1 MRRKT
6 VILMILAAAAVLITA
21 GTTIS
26 RPLHGRVQEVVSA
39 LPSGWSTPVNISNQ
53 GGGSEAPT
61 IVVDNSGRV
70 YATWT
75 EWFGSV
81 GAPRAM
87 MYNSTTASGTWPDSQ
102 GSYLAYA
109 AIDDVGFPT
118 IVCTPTGGQAMV
130 TYHDGNFAIGHMGI
144 LARLFTNGTLNGE
157 AFIPGLSMSCSYVTS
172 AYNPVDKLFYFIL
185 QYDASDNVIFE
196 LAVVTFNPATTE
208 WHPIGLVH
216 GQTGSSRYWPRL
228 VIDPKGTAHL
238 LYITRSPAVV
248 RYCKNLTPSNPDT
261 WTAPID
267 LSGDTARD
275 WVSACIAADN
285 DGDLYVA
292 WYGNTGGYESGTEE
306 VWFNKTVNGAWQTK
320 LNLTNNPKRSEG
332 PSIAVNPATKDIYLA
347 YHERDLVNANDWEV
361 MLMTYETQ
369 PNGQRTWSTP
379 VNMTNSVGH
388 DGEPSIRFDSRGGLH
403 LAYHYTESSGNME
416 I

>member
-118 IVCTPTGGQAMV
+118 IVCTPTGGTAMV

-157 AFIPGLSMSCSYVTS
+157 GFIPGLPMSCSYVTS
-172 AYNPVDKLFYFIL
+172 AYNPVDKTVLFHLPVRRLSKTSSSSWPWSASIRRPPMEPHRLSPRQDGLEPLLAPPGLRSQGNGPPSLHHPLPGRRPLL
-185 QYDASDNVIFE
+185 QE
-196 LAVVTFNPATTE
+196 P
-208 WHPIGLVH
+208 HPQQSGYLDRADRPLRRH
-216 GQTGSSRYWPRL
+216 GPRL
-228 VIDPKGTAHL
+228 GLRLHRRGQRRRPL
-238 LYITRSPAVV
+238 RRLV
-248 RYCKNLTPSNPDT
+248 RQHGRL
-261 WTAPID
+261 
-267 LSGDTARD
+267 R
-275 WVSACIAADN
+275 
-285 DGDLYVA
+285 
-292 WYGNTGGYESGTEE
+292 
-306 VWFNKTVNGAWQTK
+306 
-320 LNLTNNPKRSEG
+320 
-332 PSIAVNPATKDIYLA
+332 
-347 YHERDLVNANDWEV
+347 ERDRGSLVQQD
-361 MLMTYETQ
+361 
-369 PNGQRTWSTP
+369 GQR
-379 VNMTNSVGH
+379 
-388 DGEPSIRFDSRGGLH
+388 R
-403 LAYHYTESSGNME
+403 LADEAQPDQ
-416 I
+416 